1 MPSLLTFDQ
10 LYALGQ
16 AEVQSRNPDLTDW
29 RAGSVNDALI
39 GGAAVQADEV
49 IRVVVAAFAE
59 QFVDTATGT
68 ALDALAADRFGLAR
82 HDAVAAV
89 GTLTFTRG
97 DSEGVLEIPAGTTCK
112 ATVNGESVTFTTDE
126 AVYMAGDADT
136 VSALATCTATG
147 TTGNVAAD
155 TITTIVDTVP
165 GDATATV
172 TNADRFVG
180 GAAEE
185 TDAAFRDRIRR
196 YFTTLRRGTVSALE
210 TGALGV
216 AGVAYVAVDES
227 YAAPEDGG
235 YVAVYVADG
244 DGRSNDALSDA
255 VAAELEAWRAA
266 GIRVVVTG
274 ATREEIDLAVVLYVR
289 AGSDLATLG
298 TNVRAAI
305 LAYTDSLAPGA
316 ILYTAQI
323 VAAALGI
330 STDVLS
336 AMVTTPTSDQTPS
349 GVANALRVLDTA
361 LSVTVQ
367 EV

>member
-10 LYALGQ
+10 LYTLGQ
-16 AEVQSRNPDLTDW
+16 AEVQSRNPELTDW
-29 RAGSVNDALI
+29 RQGSVNDALI

-147 TTGNVAAD
+147 ATGNVAAD

-289 AGSDLATLG
+289 AGSDLATLVA
-298 TNVRAAI
+298 NARAAI
-305 LAYTDSLAPGA
+305 LAYTDALAPGA

>member
-10 LYALGQ
+10 LYTLGQ
-16 AEVQSRNPDLTDW
+16 AEVQSRNPELTDW
-29 RAGSVNDALI
+29 RQGSVNDALI

-59 QFVDTATGT
+59 QFVDAATDA
-68 ALDALAADRFGLAR
+68 ALDALAADRFGLVR
-82 HDAVAAV
+82 HAAV
-89 GTLTFTRG
+89 GAVGILTFTRG
-97 DSEGVLEIPAGTTCK
+97 TSTGVLEIPAGTTCK

-126 AVYMAGDADT
+126 AVYMAADT
-136 VSALATCTATG
+136 VDALATCTATG
-147 TTGNVAAD
+147 ATGNVAAD

-255 VAAELEAWRAA
+255 VASELESWRAA

-274 ATREEIDLAVVLYVR
+274 ATREEIDLALVLYVR
-289 AGSDLATLG
+289 AGSDLATLVA
-298 TNVRAAI
+298 NARAAI
-305 LAYTDSLAPGA
+305 LAYTDALAPGA

-336 AMVTTPTSDQTPS
+336 AMVTTPTSDQPPS

-361 LSVTVQ
+361 LSVTAQ